1 MIIIQTNSLPL
12 HLKSAFFGFN
22 KAEYRTSLVSKSL
35 PIKNPI
41 FATHSNSATKTMHN
55 VFSDVYAVAV
65 NGQKSLGFEWENV
78 YYIQVGVLP
87 QESLERDTTTR
98 SPEMMTGEY
107 LEFCN
112 RLKRHP
118 AVKDLCY
125 TRMHFH
131 YVWKNG
137 TQTVFYDTL
146 QAGAYTRMV
155 SPGYFSVFGVKGA
168 DGCSPEELSKRA
180 RPEEMVMTDNLARY
194 LISGKGS
201 KEYTPRKGVEMVGKL
216 VSFNKDGS
224 DSVRVSAVCE
234 NQKYNEYTSQQAALY
249 YVRNDGFKCT
259 YASIPYQDLFIRVKA
274 DADRPGFVEA
284 FRKEMKKQL
293 RVGNLYLADMRPMSE
308 FRNEQLSDYRSEL
321 YTYLAIAGFFLINAF
336 LAVLGTFWFRTQH
349 RREEL
354 AIRITSGATPHSLMR
369 LLMGEGILLVTF
381 AYIPALIVAYNLG
394 VADLVNTWPVE
405 WSLGRFIVGG
415 ILTYFL
421 LLVVVVFSIWFP
433 ARQAMKIQPAEA
445 LHGE

>member
-1 MIIIQTNSLPL
+1 MLIHILKIIKNNLRANLLLVAGIFVI
-12 HLKSAFFGFN
+12 A
-22 KAEYRTSLVSKSL
+22 TSLWYAV
-35 PIKNPI
+35 
-41 FATHSNSATKTMHN
+41 
-55 VFSDVYAVAV
+55 DYVYAVAV

-87 QESLERDTTTR
+87 QESLERDTASR
-98 SPEMMTGEY
+98 SPETMTGEY
-107 LEFCN
+107 LEFCS
-112 RLKRHP
+112 RLRRHP

-137 TQTVFYDTL
+137 TQTVFRDTL
-146 QAGAYTRMV
+146 QASAYTRMV
-155 SPGYFSVFGVKGA
+155 SPGYFAVFGVKGA

-194 LISGKGS
+194 LISGKGR

-234 NQKYNEYTSQQAALY
+234 NQKYNEYTLQQAAFY

-274 DADRPGFVEA
+274 DADRPGFVES

-293 RVGNLYLADMRPMSE
+293 RVGNLYLADMRPMSQ

-354 AIRITSGATPHSLMR
+354 AIRLTSGATPRSLMG

-381 AYIPALIVAYNLG
+381 AYIPALFVAYNLG
-394 VADLVNTWPVE
+394 VSDLVNTWPVE
-405 WSLGRFIVGG
+405 WSIGRFVIGG
-415 ILTYFL
+415 ILTYL
-421 LLVVVVFSIWFP
+421 LLLLVVVFSIWFP
-433 ARQAMKIQPAEA
+433 ACQAMQIQPAEA

>member
-1 MIIIQTNSLPL
+1 MLIHILKIIKNNLRANLLLVAGIFVI
-12 HLKSAFFGFN
+12 A
-22 KAEYRTSLVSKSL
+22 TSLWYAV
-35 PIKNPI
+35 
-41 FATHSNSATKTMHN
+41 
-55 VFSDVYAVAV
+55 DYVYAVAV

-137 TQTVFYDTL
+137 FKTVFYDTL

-194 LISGKGS
+194 LISGKEA
-201 KEYTPRKGVEMVGKL
+201 KNIRPAKVWKWW
-216 VSFNKDGS
+216 VS
-224 DSVRVSAVCE
+224 
-234 NQKYNEYTSQQAALY
+234 L
-249 YVRNDGFKCT
+249 
-259 YASIPYQDLFIRVKA
+259 
-274 DADRPGFVEA
+274 
-284 FRKEMKKQL
+284 
-293 RVGNLYLADMRPMSE
+293 
-308 FRNEQLSDYRSEL
+308 
-321 YTYLAIAGFFLINAF
+321 
-336 LAVLGTFWFRTQH
+336 
-349 RREEL
+349 
-354 AIRITSGATPHSLMR
+354 
-369 LLMGEGILLVTF
+369 
-381 AYIPALIVAYNLG
+381 
-394 VADLVNTWPVE
+394 
-405 WSLGRFIVGG
+405 
-415 ILTYFL
+415 
-421 LLVVVVFSIWFP
+421 
-433 ARQAMKIQPAEA
+433 
-445 LHGE
+445 

>member
-1 MIIIQTNSLPL
+1 
-12 HLKSAFFGFN
+12 
-22 KAEYRTSLVSKSL
+22 
-35 PIKNPI
+35 
-41 FATHSNSATKTMHN
+41 
-55 VFSDVYAVAV
+55 
-65 NGQKSLGFEWENV
+65 
-78 YYIQVGVLP
+78 
-87 QESLERDTTTR
+87 
-98 SPEMMTGEY
+98 
-107 LEFCN
+107 
-112 RLKRHP
+112 
-118 AVKDLCY
+118 
-125 TRMHFH
+125 
-131 YVWKNG
+131 
-137 TQTVFYDTL
+137 
-146 QAGAYTRMV
+146 
-155 SPGYFSVFGVKGA
+155 
-168 DGCSPEELSKRA
+168 
-180 RPEEMVMTDNLARY
+180 
-194 LISGKGS
+194 
-201 KEYTPRKGVEMVGKL
+201 MVGKL

-234 NQKYNEYTSQQAALY
+234 NQKYNEYTSQQAAFY

-308 FRNEQLSDYRSEL
+308 FRNEQLSDYGSEL

>member
-1 MIIIQTNSLPL
+1 MLIHILKIIKNNLRANLLLVAGIFVI
-12 HLKSAFFGFN
+12 A
-22 KAEYRTSLVSKSL
+22 TSLWYAV
-35 PIKNPI
+35 
-41 FATHSNSATKTMHN
+41 
-55 VFSDVYAVAV
+55 DYVYAVAV

-137 TQTVFYDTL
+137 FKTVFYDTL

-234 NQKYNEYTSQQAALY
+234 NQKYNEYTSQQAAFY

-369 LLMGEGILLVTF
+369 LLMGEGILLFTF

>member
-1 MIIIQTNSLPL
+1 MHLCQHSL
-12 HLKSAFFGFN
+12 SG
-22 KAEYRTSLVSKSL
+22 LVYSRK
-35 PIKNPI
+35 
-41 FATHSNSATKTMHN
+41 
-55 VFSDVYAVAV
+55 
-65 NGQKSLGFEWENV
+65 GGC
-78 YYIQVGVLP
+78 
-87 QESLERDTTTR
+87 R
-98 SPEMMTGEY
+98 SPR
-107 LEFCN
+107 FCRGFPQGN
-112 RLKRHP
+112 EETASCRQSL
-118 AVKDLCY
+118 
-125 TRMHFH
+125 
-131 YVWKNG
+131 
-137 TQTVFYDTL
+137 
-146 QAGAYTRMV
+146 
-155 SPGYFSVFGVKGA
+155 FG
-168 DGCSPEELSKRA
+168 R
-180 RPEEMVMTDNLARY
+180 
-194 LISGKGS
+194 
-201 KEYTPRKGVEMVGKL
+201 
-216 VSFNKDGS
+216 
-224 DSVRVSAVCE
+224 
-234 NQKYNEYTSQQAALY
+234 
-249 YVRNDGFKCT
+249 
-259 YASIPYQDLFIRVKA
+259 YASD
-274 DADRPGFVEA
+274 
-284 FRKEMKKQL
+284 
-293 RVGNLYLADMRPMSE
+293 E

>member
-1 MIIIQTNSLPL
+1 MLIHILKIIKNNLRANLLLVAGIFVI
-12 HLKSAFFGFN
+12 A
-22 KAEYRTSLVSKSL
+22 TSLWYAV
-35 PIKNPI
+35 
-41 FATHSNSATKTMHN
+41 
-55 VFSDVYAVAV
+55 DYVYAVAV

-98 SPEMMTGEY
+98 SHEMMTGEY

-137 TQTVFYDTL
+137 FKTVFYDTL

-180 RPEEMVMTDNLARY
+180 RPEEMVMTDNLAR
-194 LISGKGS
+194 
-201 KEYTPRKGVEMVGKL
+201 
-216 VSFNKDGS
+216 
-224 DSVRVSAVCE
+224 
-234 NQKYNEYTSQQAALY
+234 TSQQAAFY

>member
-1 MIIIQTNSLPL
+1 
-12 HLKSAFFGFN
+12 
-22 KAEYRTSLVSKSL
+22 
-35 PIKNPI
+35 
-41 FATHSNSATKTMHN
+41 
-55 VFSDVYAVAV
+55 
-65 NGQKSLGFEWENV
+65 
-78 YYIQVGVLP
+78 
-87 QESLERDTTTR
+87 
-98 SPEMMTGEY
+98 
-107 LEFCN
+107 
-112 RLKRHP
+112 
-118 AVKDLCY
+118 
-125 TRMHFH
+125 MHFH

-137 TQTVFYDTL
+137 TQTVFRDTL
-146 QAGAYTRMV
+146 QASAYTRMV
-155 SPGYFSVFGVKGA
+155 SPGYFAVFGVKGA

-194 LISGKGS
+194 LISGKGR

-234 NQKYNEYTSQQAALY
+234 NQKYNEYTSQQAAFY

-274 DADRPGFVEA
+274 DADRPGFVES

-293 RVGNLYLADMRPMSE
+293 RVGNLYLADMRPMSQ

-354 AIRITSGATPHSLMR
+354 AIRLTSGATPRSLMG

-381 AYIPALIVAYNLG
+381 AYIPALFVAYNLG
-394 VADLVNTWPVE
+394 VSDLVNTWPVE
-405 WSLGRFIVGG
+405 WSIGRFVIGG
-415 ILTYFL
+415 ILTYL
-421 LLVVVVFSIWFP
+421 LLLLVVVFSIWFP
-433 ARQAMKIQPAEA
+433 ARQAMQIQPAEA